1 MLASRILGDLPPLI
15 AREQWHRVLHDL
27 QAAIR
32 LVNRLPEELRRQH
45 AIVLKRVLTP
55 KVVGILIDQAYR
67 LTEEQ
72 AGTAEVLRGGGLPV
86 AEQVLDVLRKSDTL
100 GPRAFLLDAVAGAP
114 ELFPMLAQMGKSDL
128 GPEAWL
134 AAELLGRL
142 GLPEA
147 VPILIPMVRHREER
161 VRLAAIEALGRF
173 SEKGVVEALRAGLT
187 HEAPATRVR
196 AGRTL
201 AARGSRAI
209 AMPLVAALEAERDP
223 AAWEALLESIACLE
237 APEGPAALA
246 RMVIEPGGR
255 TGTKGSPVRRQL
267 AIVRALAA
275 APGAAAWA
283 ALEAIAAAGH
293 GEAQALARSLL
304 AGG

>member
-1 MLASRILGDLPPLI
+1 LI

-32 LVNRLPEELRRQH
+32 LVNRLPEEVRRQH
-45 AIVLKRVLTP
+45 AIALKRVLTP
-55 KVVGILIDQAYR
+55 KVVGILIEQAYR

-72 AGTAEVLRGGGLPV
+72 AGTAEVLRGGGLLV

-128 GPEAWL
+128 GAEAWL

-173 SEKGVVEALRAGLT
+173 NEKGVVEALRAGLT

-209 AMPLVAALEAERDP
+209 AMPLVAALEAEKDP
-223 AAWEALLESIACLE
+223 AAWEALLESIAGLE
-237 APEGPAALA
+237 TPEGPAALA
-246 RMVIEPGGR
+246 RMVIEPSGRGLKGGQ
-255 TGTKGSPVRRQL
+255 VRRQL

-275 APGAAAWA
+275 APGAAARA

-293 GEAQALARSLL
+293 GEAQALAHSLL